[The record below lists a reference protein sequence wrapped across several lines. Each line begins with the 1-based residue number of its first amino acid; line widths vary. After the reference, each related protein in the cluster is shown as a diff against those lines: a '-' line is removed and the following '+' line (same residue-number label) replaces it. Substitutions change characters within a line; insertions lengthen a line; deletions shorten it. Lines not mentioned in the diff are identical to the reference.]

1 MKSTM
6 IKLGLAAV
14 FACSPN
20 IIAQN
25 IEQRLKSAG
34 LVDVSEMDTTINV
47 NLMYSRSDNFT
58 GTRLYDGLEKAYLHP
73 EAATAL
79 VKASRELHKLYPTY
93 NLLVK
98 DAARPMSVQE
108 KMYRVVQGTPKA
120 PYVSNPRNGGGLHN
134 YGLAVDITIVDQNG
148 NELSMG
154 TEVDHLG
161 KEANIDK
168 EEAMVIDGVISETER
183 QNRLL
188 LRRIMKSAGFT
199 PLKSE
204 WWHFNLVSRAIAK
217 AKYKRLDF

>member
-14 FACSPN
+14 FGCPPN

-25 IEQRLKSAG
+25 VEQRLKSAG
-34 LVDVSEMDTTINV
+34 LVDVCEMDTTINV

-79 VKASRELHKLYPTY
+79 VKASQELHKLYPTY

-108 KMYRVVQGTPKA
+108 KMYRVVQGTPMA

-161 KEANIDK
+161 IEANIDK
-168 EEAMVIDGVISETER
+168 EEAMVRDGVISETER